1 MSDHNRA
8 SQGHF
13 ARLCGHGKPLC
24 LAARAT
30 GRLLASVLPGRRVMA
45 ADELDER
52 LKRDIGY
59 TGRICLQDRRTAH
72 YRKLLERGQP
82 LA

>member
-1 MSDHNRA
+1 
-8 SQGHF
+8 
-13 ARLCGHGKPLC
+13 
-24 LAARAT
+24 
-30 GRLLASVLPGRRVMA
+30 MA

-59 TGRICLQDRRTAH
+59 TDRMDLQDRRTAH

>member
-1 MSDHNRA
+1 MSGHDRA
-8 SQGHF
+8 SQGRF
-13 ARLCGHGKPLC
+13 ARLCGPAKPLC
-24 LAARAT
+24 LAARGA
-30 GRLLASVLPGRRVMA
+30 GRLLACLLPGRRVMA

-59 TGRICLQDRRTAH
+59 TDRMDLQDRRTAH

>member
-1 MSDHNRA
+1 MGDHDRA
-8 SQGHF
+8 SQGRF
-13 ARLCGHGKPLC
+13 ARLCGPGEPVC
-24 LAARAT
+24 LAARGA
-30 GRLLASVLPGRRVMA
+30 GRLLACLLSGRRVMA

-59 TGRICLQDRRTAH
+59 TDRIGLQDRRTAH